1 MSKYYAV
8 KSGYIPG
15 IYTSWDECKT
25 QVNGYKGAIYK
36 SFKTKQEAE
45 QYLNSQDNILIN
57 SVTQNTQNIT
67 KNNNN
72 ITQNDT
78 VKKLDNIDLLVY
90 TDGSCKDRVGGYGVV
105 FIQNDNITE
114 YHGHLPAPCTNQ
126 IAELTAIKIA
136 LTHVTVDKIHII
148 SDSMY
153 CIDCFTK
160 YIKTWKRNG
169 FMTTEKKPVKNQQLI
184 KDIDALMQNKIV
196 TFQHV
201 YSHRGEYYNEMVD
214 QLAEKGR
221 LNL

>member
-8 KSGYIPG
+8 KNGVVPG
-15 IYTSWDECKT
+15 IYTSWDACKT
-25 QVNGYKGAIYK
+25 QVNGYKGAVYK
-36 SFKTKQEAE
+36 SFKTNQEAE
-45 QYLNSQDNILIN
+45 QYLNDN
-57 SVTQNTQNIT
+57 VKDNTQNIT
-67 KNNNN
+67 KNNNVTPKN
-72 ITQNDT
+72 NN
-78 VKKLDNIDLLVY
+78 VKKLDDIDLLVY
-90 TDGSCKDRVGGYGVV
+90 TDGSCKDSVGGYGVV

-126 IAELTAIKIA
+126 IAELTAIKVA
-136 LTHVTVDKIHII
+136 LTNTNEDKIHII

-196 TFQHV
+196 TFEHV

-221 LNL
+221 LNI